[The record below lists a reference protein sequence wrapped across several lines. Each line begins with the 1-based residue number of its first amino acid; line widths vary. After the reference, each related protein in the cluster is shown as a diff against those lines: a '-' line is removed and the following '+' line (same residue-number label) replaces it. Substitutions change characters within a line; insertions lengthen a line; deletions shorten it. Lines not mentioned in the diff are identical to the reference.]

1 MVNTRTSTNNART
14 FSQRRPALKRGTPA
28 LFLTFLLAAPLHA
41 QEYGTRL
48 GASAD
53 GEVNYEPAGP
63 GVLFGALD
71 PTLQHW
77 YIPQELYQERRW
89 RQWEFTSY
97 ATRGYERYV
106 NTAIEGDYFYDVYG
120 DYISHGWLVY
130 DWRQDQPNA
139 LGSAIYKG
147 SEFQSWFS
155 SLTISGDAKG
165 QNGYAVTVGNR
176 IRTTL
181 TPLSFSKPTFNGVQA
196 DYVADKYAATILASR
211 ISDPAAS
218 VTIEPARTANS
229 TSLVAGRGTAQIGDF
244 ITVGA
249 TLVDARNSNTNL
261 DLFGGNLAAGNLTE
275 GQSKVPVT
283 TVAVVLSDDSP
294 EDGAAGA
301 ALFNHDVRIT
311 SRDFETGEDSEWR
324 LDQVVRPGGRWPD
337 VFGGLARR
345 GYLAADG
352 AERIVL
358 NYDFSDPDY
367 IGPNPTTIVAVE
379 FDYVLANDYRIELWS
394 DRQTGRNGPPDTP
407 LTSEII
413 EAQRPALLLVDRAG
427 GNVRDITNIRR
438 VTFDYGLPTANM
450 IAGVT
455 VEGTDIWGIDLYA
468 EWDRNLRFSQF
479 PNAALFRANEGHE
492 ISRRTADA
500 RYVTARKQRYPLF
513 LYGEAYAIDGDYSTS
528 AFVVDE
534 NGDIDYDRPDLHL
547 YEFVEDNDDQDRLP
561 DWVRPGSQAG
571 DTDVYP
577 GWDQNN
583 DFISDFNQNDNRTL
597 RNTLPDYEEPFLR
610 HDVDRPEFLFGIDLN
625 NNAWIDRFEDD
636 ILPDFPYKADRRGY
650 NAFAGLHLT
659 PDTRLMAGRA
669 RERMLS
675 DDRDNRTTYGLF
687 TMDRRFGSWRLRVFD
702 MLKRASDTIPDDRLA
717 PSPWRNAIS
726 RPVIEDLLPAP
737 DTWINTAWVGFDFTA
752 ASRLKIVNKLKYE
765 IYSHVKENPTDLKG
779 RPLTASPTL
788 LGFVNKVEYG
798 FSIGAVSFEPKAKL
812 EYFRRQPFVRESL
825 LGEVIGVDREHWM
838 GLATLL
844 AKFPYLERSTLTT
857 GLELA
862 QFVDRT
868 VDEDGMIDAGTA
880 GETGDV
886 TSVNLAVQL
895 TTNSAYQGYWLTTQ
909 IGFRLARN
917 LAERVQADEDGLFGK
932 RSRGTSETISF
943 ITVYAGINR

>member
-1 MVNTRTSTNNART
+1 
-14 FSQRRPALKRGTPA
+14 
-28 LFLTFLLAAPLHA
+28 
-41 QEYGTRL
+41 
-48 GASAD
+48 
-53 GEVNYEPAGP
+53 
-63 GVLFGALD
+63 
-71 PTLQHW
+71 
-77 YIPQELYQERRW
+77 
-89 RQWEFTSY
+89 
-97 ATRGYERYV
+97 
-106 NTAIEGDYFYDVYG
+106 
-120 DYISHGWLVY
+120 
-130 DWRQDQPNA
+130 
-139 LGSAIYKG
+139 
-147 SEFQSWFS
+147 
-155 SLTISGDAKG
+155 
-165 QNGYAVTVGNR
+165 
-176 IRTTL
+176 
-181 TPLSFSKPTFNGVQA
+181 
-196 DYVADKYAATILASR
+196 
-211 ISDPAAS
+211 
-218 VTIEPARTANS
+218 
-229 TSLVAGRGTAQIGDF
+229 
-244 ITVGA
+244 
-249 TLVDARNSNTNL
+249 
-261 DLFGGNLAAGNLTE
+261 
-275 GQSKVPVT
+275 
-283 TVAVVLSDDSP
+283 
-294 EDGAAGA
+294 
-301 ALFNHDVRIT
+301 
-311 SRDFETGEDSEWR
+311 
-324 LDQVVRPGGRWPD
+324 
-337 VFGGLARR
+337 
-345 GYLAADG
+345 
-352 AERIVL
+352 
-358 NYDFSDPDY
+358 
-367 IGPNPTTIVAVE
+367 
-379 FDYVLANDYRIELWS
+379 
-394 DRQTGRNGPPDTP
+394 
-407 LTSEII
+407 
-413 EAQRPALLLVDRAG
+413 
-427 GNVRDITNIRR
+427 
-438 VTFDYGLPTANM
+438 
-450 IAGVT
+450 
-455 VEGTDIWGIDLYA
+455 
-468 EWDRNLRFSQF
+468 
-479 PNAALFRANEGHE
+479 
-492 ISRRTADA
+492 
-500 RYVTARKQRYPLF
+500 
-513 LYGEAYAIDGDYSTS
+513 
-528 AFVVDE
+528 
-534 NGDIDYDRPDLHL
+534 
-547 YEFVEDNDDQDRLP
+547 
-561 DWVRPGSQAG
+561 
-571 DTDVYP
+571 
-577 GWDQNN
+577 QNN

-765 IYSHVKENPTDLKG
+765 IYNHVKENPTDLKG

>member
-1 MVNTRTSTNNART
+1 MSLFGIPVNTRTSPRGASSFNQRT
-14 FSQRRPALKRGTPA
+14 AALKRGASA
-28 LFLTFLLAAPLHA
+28 LFLAFLLAAPLHA

-48 GASAD
+48 GAAAD
-53 GEVNYEPAGP
+53 GGVDYEPAGP

-89 RQWEFTSY
+89 RQWEFTNY

-106 NTAIEGDYFYDVYG
+106 NTAIEGDYFYDLYG
-120 DYISHGWLVY
+120 DYVSRGWLVY

-139 LGSAIYKG
+139 LGSAVYKG
-147 SEFQSWFS
+147 SQFQSWFS

-165 QNGYAVTVGNR
+165 QNGYAVTVGNQ
-176 IRTTL
+176 IRATL

-196 DYVADKYAATILASR
+196 DYVADKYAATVLASR

-218 VTIEPARTANS
+218 VTIEPSRTANS

-244 ITVGA
+244 VTVGA

-294 EDGAAGA
+294 ADGAAGA

-311 SRDFETGEDSEWR
+311 SRDFESGEDSEWR

-394 DRQTGRNGPPDTP
+394 DRQTGRTGPPDTP

-413 EAQRPALLLVDRAG
+413 DAQRPALLLVDRAG

-468 EWDRNLRFSQF
+468 EWDRNLRYSQF

-528 AFVVDE
+528 AFVVDG
-534 NGDIDYDRPDLHL
+534 NGDVDYGPPRSAPLRVRRGQRRSGPPSRLGAARFAGRRHRRLPGMGPEQRLHL
-547 YEFVEDNDDQDRLP
+547 RLQP
-561 DWVRPGSQAG
+561 ERQQGPCATPFPTTRSPFSGMTSTGRNSSSASTSTTTPGSTA
-571 DTDVYP
+571 
-577 GWDQNN
+577 
-583 DFISDFNQNDNRTL
+583 S
-597 RNTLPDYEEPFLR
+597 
-610 HDVDRPEFLFGIDLN
+610 
-625 NNAWIDRFEDD
+625 
-636 ILPDFPYKADRRGY
+636 
-650 NAFAGLHLT
+650 
-659 PDTRLMAGRA
+659 
-669 RERMLS
+669 
-675 DDRDNRTTYGLF
+675 RTTPCR
-687 TMDRRFGSWRLRVFD
+687 TSRTRRTAGGTTPSPASTWPPTPGSWRDGRRSACFPTT
-702 MLKRASDTIPDDRLA
+702 ATTGPPTA
-717 PSPWRNAIS
+717 CSPWTGGSGPGGCA
-726 RPVIEDLLPAP
+726 
-737 DTWINTAWVGFDFTA
+737 
-752 ASRLKIVNKLKYE
+752 
-765 IYSHVKENPTDLKG
+765 
-779 RPLTASPTL
+779 
-788 LGFVNKVEYG
+788 
-798 FSIGAVSFEPKAKL
+798 FS
-812 EYFRRQPFVRESL
+812 
-825 LGEVIGVDREHWM
+825 
-838 GLATLL
+838 TC
-844 AKFPYLERSTLTT
+844 
-857 GLELA
+857 
-862 QFVDRT
+862 
-868 VDEDGMIDAGTA
+868 
-880 GETGDV
+880 
-886 TSVNLAVQL
+886 
-895 TTNSAYQGYWLTTQ
+895 
-909 IGFRLARN
+909 
-917 LAERVQADEDGLFGK
+917 
-932 RSRGTSETISF
+932 
-943 ITVYAGINR
+943 